1 MGLDRPR
8 VFLIILDGVGI
19 GAAPD
24 ASLYGDEGS
33 DTLGNLARLQSGL
46 HLPELQKLGL
56 GNISSL
62 AGVPGVTEPKASYG
76 KMTPQSVGKDSISG
90 HWEIC
95 GIRLDIPFPT
105 YPNGFPAEV
114 VDLVEEVCG
123 AAILGNEVASGTEI
137 MARLGGEHL
146 RTGRLILYTS
156 ADSVLQLLAHEDII
170 PLDQLYRICEEIHT
184 RLVPPHRVA
193 RIIARPFMGKE
204 GAFQRT
210 SNRKDF
216 ALAPPAVTILDLIHD
231 NGYTV
236 IGIGK
241 VDTLFAGRGFSQ
253 AIHTKSNREGISRIQ
268 EMIKLFS
275 CGLVFANLIDF
286 DMLWGHRNDPIG
298 FQRGLEELDRYL
310 PDWLTYARDDD
321 LFILTADHG
330 NDPTTVSTDHTREYV
345 PLLAW
350 RGRGGQ
356 GNNLGIRDSFCDVA
370 ATLAE
375 FFGIAWNRLGRSFL
389 VQAS

>member
-1 MGLDRPR
+1 
-8 VFLIILDGVGI
+8 
-19 GAAPD
+19 
-24 ASLYGDEGS
+24 
-33 DTLGNLARLQSGL
+33 
-46 HLPELQKLGL
+46 
-56 GNISSL
+56 
-62 AGVPGVTEPKASYG
+62 
-76 KMTPQSVGKDSISG
+76 
-90 HWEIC
+90 
-95 GIRLDIPFPT
+95 
-105 YPNGFPAEV
+105 
-114 VDLVEEVCG
+114 
-123 AAILGNEVASGTEI
+123 
-137 MARLGGEHL
+137 
-146 RTGRLILYTS
+146 
-156 ADSVLQLLAHEDII
+156 
-170 PLDQLYRICEEIHT
+170 
-184 RLVPPHRVA
+184 
-193 RIIARPFMGKE
+193 
-204 GAFQRT
+204 
-210 SNRKDF
+210 
-216 ALAPPAVTILDLIHD
+216 
-231 NGYTV
+231 
-236 IGIGK
+236 
-241 VDTLFAGRGFSQ
+241 
-253 AIHTKSNREGISRIQ
+253 
-268 EMIKLFS
+268 MIKLFS